1 MNKNLKAVF
10 FGSIGTVAETSEIQ
24 RRSYNLAF
32 NRLNIDCYWN
42 VANYCEMLKV
52 PGGKDRLRN
61 FTIPNISEEDVD
73 KVHNLKEEI
82 YAELIEREDISRIE
96 FVEVFH
102 HSKASDL
109 KVGLITTTS
118 EKNINSLSKALEDKV
133 NFSDFDI
140 ITTAKDCTKPKPNPE
155 IYENALRKI
164 GVSPNEAIAI
174 EDTQVN
180 LDASLSANIN
190 SILYPGEYSNYTT
203 EVKPSFNLMEKIFQI

>member
-1 MNKNLKAVF
+1 MDKNLKAVF

-52 PGGKDRLRN
+52 PGGKDRIRN

-73 KVHNLKEEI
+73 KIHNLKEEI
-82 YAELIEREDISRIE
+82 YAELIEQEDVSRNE

-102 HSKASDL
+102 HSKASDI

-133 NFSDFDI
+133 NFNDFDI
-140 ITTAKDCTKPKPNPE
+140 ITTSKDCKNPKPNPE
-155 IYENALRKI
+155 IYQNALRKI

-180 LDASLSANIN
+180 LGASLSANIN
-190 SILYPGEYSNYTT
+190 SILYPGEYSNSSR

>member
-24 RRSYNLAF
+24 RRSYNSAF

-52 PGGKDRLRN
+52 PGGKDRVRN

-73 KVHNLKEEI
+73 RVHNLKEEI
-82 YAELIEREDISRIE
+82 YAELIEQEDISRIE

-133 NFSDFDI
+133 NFKDFDI
-140 ITTAKDCTKPKPNPE
+140 ITTSKDCTTPKPSPE
-155 IYENALRKI
+155 IYQNALRKI
-164 GVSPNEAIAI
+164 GISPNEAIAI

>member
-1 MNKNLKAVF
+1 MDKNLKAVF

-52 PGGKDRLRN
+52 PGGKDRIRN

-73 KVHNLKEEI
+73 KIHNLKEEI
-82 YAELIEREDISRIE
+82 YAELIEQEDVSRIE

-133 NFSDFDI
+133 NFNDFDI
-140 ITTAKDCTKPKPNPE
+140 ITTSKDCITPKPSPE
-155 IYENALRKI
+155 IYQNALRKI

-180 LDASLSANIN
+180 LDASMSANIN
-190 SILYPGEYSNYTT
+190 SILYPGEYSNYTK

>member
-1 MNKNLKAVF
+1 MNKNLKAVL

-32 NRLNIDCYWN
+32 KRLNIDCYWN

-52 PGGKDRLRN
+52 PGGKDRIRN
-61 FTIPNISEEDVD
+61 FTIPDRAEDLDD
-73 KVHNLKEEI
+73 KIHNLKEEI
-82 YAELIEREDISRIE
+82 YAELIEQEDISRIE

-118 EKNINSLSKALEDKV
+118 ETNIKSLSKALEDKV
-133 NFSDFDI
+133 NFNDFDI
-140 ITTAKDCTKPKPNPE
+140 ITTSKDCLHPKPNPE
-155 IYENALRKI
+155 IYRNALKKI
-164 GVSPNEAIAI
+164 GVSPCEAIAI

-180 LDASLSANIN
+180 LGASIAADIN
-190 SILYPGEYSNYTT
+190 SILYPGEYSNYTK
-203 EVKPSFNLMEKIFQI
+203 EVKPSFNLMEEIFKI

>member
-1 MNKNLKAVF
+1 MNKNLKAVL

-32 NRLNIDCYWN
+32 KRLNIDSYWN

-52 PGGKDRLRN
+52 PGGKDRIRN
-61 FTIPNISEEDVD
+61 FTIPDIAEDLVD
-73 KVHNLKEEI
+73 KIHNLKEEI
-82 YAELIEREDISRIE
+82 YAELIEQEDISRIE

-118 EKNINSLSKALEDKV
+118 ETNIKSLSKALEDKV
-133 NFSDFDI
+133 NFNDFDI
-140 ITTAKDCTKPKPNPE
+140 ITTSKDCLHPKPNPE
-155 IYENALRKI
+155 IYQNALKKI
-164 GVSPNEAIAI
+164 GVSPCEAVAI

-180 LDASLSANIN
+180 LGAAIAADIN
-190 SILYPGEYSNYTT
+190 SILYPGEYSNYTK
-203 EVKPSFNLMEKIFQI
+203 EVKPSFNLMEEIFKI

>member
-24 RRSYNLAF
+24 RRSYNSAF

-61 FTIPNISEEDVD
+61 FTIPNISEEDID

-82 YAELIEREDISRIE
+82 YAELIEQEDISRIE

-133 NFSDFDI
+133 NFNDFDI
-140 ITTAKDCTKPKPNPE
+140 ITTSNDCTTPKPSPE
-155 IYENALRKI
+155 IYQNALRKI

>member
-32 NRLNIDCYWN
+32 KRLNIDCYWN

-52 PGGKDRLRN
+52 PGGKDRIRN
-61 FTIPNISEEDVD
+61 FTIPNIAEDLVD
-73 KVHNLKEEI
+73 KIHNLKEEI
-82 YAELIEREDISRIE
+82 YAELIEQEDISRIE

-118 EKNINSLSKALEDKV
+118 ETNIKSLSKALEDKV
-133 NFSDFDI
+133 NFNDFDI
-140 ITTAKDCTKPKPNPE
+140 ITTSKDRLHPKPNPE
-155 IYENALRKI
+155 IYRNALKKI
-164 GVSPNEAIAI
+164 GVNPCEAIAI

-180 LDASLSANIN
+180 LGASIAADIN
-190 SILYPGEYSNYTT
+190 SILYPGEYSNYTK
-203 EVKPSFNLMEKIFQI
+203 EVKPSFNLMEEIFKI

>member
-10 FGSIGTVAETSEIQ
+10 FGSIGTIAEPSEIQ

-32 NRLNIDCYWN
+32 KRLNINCYWN

-52 PGGKDRLRN
+52 PGGKDRIRN
-61 FTIPNISEEDVD
+61 FTIPDIAEDLVD
-73 KVHNLKEEI
+73 KIHNLKEEI
-82 YAELIEREDISRIE
+82 YAELIEQEDISRIE

-118 EKNINSLSKALEDKV
+118 ETNIKSLSKALEDKV
-133 NFSDFDI
+133 NFNDFDI
-140 ITTAKDCTKPKPNPE
+140 ITTSKDCLHPKPNPE
-155 IYENALRKI
+155 IYRNALKKI
-164 GVSPNEAIAI
+164 GVSPCEAVAI

-180 LDASLSANIN
+180 LGASIAADIN
-190 SILYPGEYSNYTT
+190 SILYPGEYSNYTK
-203 EVKPSFNLMEKIFQI
+203 EVKPSFNLMEEIFKI

>member
-24 RRSYNLAF
+24 RRSYNSAF
-32 NRLNIDCYWN
+32 NKLNIDCYWN

-52 PGGKDRLRN
+52 PGGKDRIRN

-73 KVHNLKEEI
+73 KIHNLKEEI
-82 YAELIEREDISRIE
+82 YAELIEQEDISRIE

-133 NFSDFDI
+133 NFNDFDI
-140 ITTAKDCTKPKPNPE
+140 ITTSKDCTVPKPSPE
-155 IYENALRKI
+155 IYQNALKKI

-190 SILYPGEYSNYTT
+190 SILYPGEYSNYTK
-203 EVKPSFNLMEKIFQI
+203 EVKPSFNLMEKIFQL

>member
-1 MNKNLKAVF
+1 MDKNLKAVF

-52 PGGKDRLRN
+52 PGGKDRIRN

-73 KVHNLKEEI
+73 KIHNLKEEI
-82 YAELIEREDISRIE
+82 YAELIEREDVSRSE

-102 HSKASDL
+102 HSKASEI

-133 NFSDFDI
+133 NFNDFDI
-140 ITTAKDCTKPKPNPE
+140 ITTSNDCTNPKPNPE
-155 IYENALRKI
+155 IYQNALRKI

-180 LDASLSANIN
+180 LGASLSANIN
-190 SILYPGEYSNYTT
+190 SILYPGEYSNYSK

>member
-1 MNKNLKAVF
+1 VNKNLKAVF

-32 NRLNIDCYWN
+32 KRLNIDCYRN

-52 PGGKDRLRN
+52 PGGKDRIRN
-61 FTIPNISEEDVD
+61 FTIPNIAEDLVD
-73 KVHNLKEEI
+73 KIHNLKEEI
-82 YAELIEREDISRIE
+82 YAEFIEQEDISRIE

-118 EKNINSLSKALEDKV
+118 ETNIKSLSKALEDKV
-133 NFSDFDI
+133 NFNDFDI
-140 ITTAKDCTKPKPNPE
+140 ITTSKDCLHPKPNPE
-155 IYENALRKI
+155 IYQNALKKI
-164 GVSPNEAIAI
+164 GVSPCEAIAI

-180 LDASLSANIN
+180 LGASIAADIN
-190 SILYPGEYSNYTT
+190 SILYPGEYSNYTK
-203 EVKPSFNLMEKIFQI
+203 EVKPSFNLMEEIFKI

>member
-1 MNKNLKAVF
+1 MDKNLKAVF

-52 PGGKDRLRN
+52 PGGKDRIRN
-61 FTIPNISEEDVD
+61 FTTPNISEEDVD

-82 YAELIEREDISRIE
+82 YAELIEQEDISRIE

-133 NFSDFDI
+133 NFNDFDI
-140 ITTAKDCTKPKPNPE
+140 ITTSRDCTIPKPSPE
-155 IYENALRKI
+155 IYQNALRKI

-190 SILYPGEYSNYTT
+190 SILYPGEYSNYTK

>member
-24 RRSYNLAF
+24 RRSYNSAF

-52 PGGKDRLRN
+52 PGGKDRIRN
-61 FTIPNISEEDVD
+61 FTIPNISDEDVD
-73 KVHNLKEEI
+73 KIHNLKEEI
-82 YAELIEREDISRIE
+82 YAELIEQEDISRIE

-133 NFSDFDI
+133 NFNDFDI
-140 ITTAKDCTKPKPNPE
+140 ITTSNDCTTPKPSPE
-155 IYENALRKI
+155 IYQNALRKI

-190 SILYPGEYSNYTT
+190 SILYPGEYSNYTK

>member
-52 PGGKDRLRN
+52 PGGKDRIRN
-61 FTIPNISEEDVD
+61 FTIPNISEEEIE

-82 YAELIEREDISRIE
+82 YAELIEQEDISRIE

-118 EKNINSLSKALEDKV
+118 EKNINSLSKACLLY
-133 NFSDFDI
+133 
-140 ITTAKDCTKPKPNPE
+140 T
-155 IYENALRKI
+155 
-164 GVSPNEAIAI
+164 SPSPR
-174 EDTQVN
+174 D
-180 LDASLSANIN
+180 
-190 SILYPGEYSNYTT
+190 
-203 EVKPSFNLMEKIFQI
+203 

>member
-1 MNKNLKAVF
+1 MNKNLKAVL

-32 NRLNIDCYWN
+32 KRLNIDCYWN

-52 PGGKDRLRN
+52 PGGKDRIRN
-61 FTIPNISEEDVD
+61 FTIPDIAEDLVD
-73 KVHNLKEEI
+73 KIHNLKEEI
-82 YAELIEREDISRIE
+82 YAELIEQEDISRIE

-118 EKNINSLSKALEDKV
+118 ETNIKSLSKALEHKV
-133 NFSDFDI
+133 NFNDFDI
-140 ITTAKDCTKPKPNPE
+140 ITTSKDCLHPKPNPE
-155 IYENALRKI
+155 IYQNALKKI
-164 GVSPNEAIAI
+164 GVSPCEAIAI

-180 LDASLSANIN
+180 LGASIAADIN
-190 SILYPGEYSNYTT
+190 SILYPGEYSNYTK
-203 EVKPSFNLMEKIFQI
+203 EVKPSFNLMEEIFKI

>member
-1 MNKNLKAVF
+1 VNKNLKAVF

-24 RRSYNLAF
+24 RRSYNSAF

-52 PGGKDRLRN
+52 PGGKDRIRN

-82 YAELIEREDISRIE
+82 YAELIEQEDISRIE

-133 NFSDFDI
+133 NFNDFDI
-140 ITTAKDCTKPKPNPE
+140 ITTSNDCTTPKPSPE
-155 IYENALRKI
+155 IYQNALRKI

-190 SILYPGEYSNYTT
+190 SILYPGEYSNYTK

>member
-1 MNKNLKAVF
+1 MDKNLKAVF

-52 PGGKDRLRN
+52 PGGKDRIRN

-73 KVHNLKEEI
+73 KIHNLKEEI
-82 YAELIEREDISRIE
+82 YAELIEQEDVSRIE

-102 HSKASDL
+102 HSKASDI

-133 NFSDFDI
+133 NFNDFDI
-140 ITTAKDCTKPKPNPE
+140 ITTSKDCTNPKPNPE
-155 IYENALRKI
+155 IYQNVLRKI

-180 LDASLSANIN
+180 LGASLSANIN
-190 SILYPGEYSNYTT
+190 SILYPGEYSNYSR

>member
-10 FGSIGTVAETSEIQ
+10 FGSIGTIAETSEIQ

-32 NRLNIDCYWN
+32 KRLNIDCYWN

-52 PGGKDRLRN
+52 PGGKDRIRN
-61 FTIPNISEEDVD
+61 FTIPNIAEDLVD
-73 KVHNLKEEI
+73 KIHKLKEEI
-82 YAELIEREDISRIE
+82 YAGLIEQEDISRIE

-118 EKNINSLSKALEDKV
+118 ETNIKSLSKALEDKV
-133 NFSDFDI
+133 NFNDFDI
-140 ITTAKDCTKPKPNPE
+140 ITTSKDCLHPKPNPE
-155 IYENALRKI
+155 SYRNALKKI
-164 GVSPNEAIAI
+164 GVSPCEAIAI

-180 LDASLSANIN
+180 LGASIAADIN
-190 SILYPGEYSNYTT
+190 SILYPGEYSNYTK
-203 EVKPSFNLMEKIFQI
+203 EVKPSFNLMEEIFKI

>member
-1 MNKNLKAVF
+1 MDKNLKAVF

-140 ITTAKDCTKPKPNPE
+140 ITTSKDCKVPKPSPE
-155 IYENALRKI
+155 IYQNALRKI